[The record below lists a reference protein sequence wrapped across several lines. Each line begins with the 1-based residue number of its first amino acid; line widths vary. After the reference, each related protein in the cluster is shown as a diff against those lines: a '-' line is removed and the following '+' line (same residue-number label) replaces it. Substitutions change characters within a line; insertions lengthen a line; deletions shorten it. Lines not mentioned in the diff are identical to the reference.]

1 MVFHGDSLTFGVGS
15 TGGLNYPAQ
24 TIALMPPYF
33 SATNL
38 GVSGQTITQMIT
50 TGVNNVDPLFG
61 NNFRRMI
68 GWGGTNDLA
77 IGGDSAATL
86 YANMV
91 TYATARKAAGWKVI
105 LIGIL
110 PRGAGAGG
118 SFETRRTS
126 VNASLRADFSSATA
140 FTNIRTGAAYADY
153 FIDIEGDADL
163 GQSGDELNPT
173 FYTDEIHLTNAGY
186 AIIAAYALN
195 ALSFFP

>member
-1 MVFHGDSLTFGVGS
+1 
-15 TGGLNYPAQ
+15 
-24 TIALMPPYF
+24 MPPYF

-38 GVSGQTITQMIT
+38 GVSGQTMTQMIT
-50 TGVNNVDPLFG
+50 TGTSNVDPLFG
-61 NNFRRMI
+61 NNTRRMI

-86 YANMV
+86 YANIV
-91 TYATARKAAGWKVI
+91 TYANARKAAGWKVI

-110 PRGAGAGG
+110 PRGAGAGA
-118 SFETRRTS
+118 SFETRRTT
-126 VNASLRADFSSATA
+126 VNASLRADFATPTA
-140 FTNIRTGAAYADY
+140 FTNIYTGAAYADY
-153 FIDIEGDADL
+153 FIDLEGDADI

-186 AIIAAYALN
+186 AIVAGYAKN